1 MAYLGSTQAS
11 SVANPLVLLFGTQGM
26 DQRIPGSGTTGSTIY
41 VNNAWK
47 NQGSTVTYQEGR
59 AFGGNVWGY
68 WTTDNTTAICA
79 TGYFSDAG
87 PLGVRPGDVIM
98 AVGLG
103 STGSTVAGT
112 QVLRFMTVAT
122 ISTAGG
128 ASLAGTSAGQIYGST

>member
-1 MAYLGSTQAS
+1 MAYLGSTQLS
-11 SVANPLVLLFGTQGM
+11 SVANPPVLLFGTQGM
-26 DQRIPGSGTTGSTIY
+26 DQRIAGSTGFFL
-41 VNNAWK
+41 NNAWK
-47 NQGSTVTYQEGR
+47 NSGSTGTYQEGR
-59 AFGGNVWGY
+59 AFGGNMWGY
-68 WTTDNTTAICA
+68 WTTDNTTAVCA

-103 STGSTVAGT
+103 STGSTVAGN